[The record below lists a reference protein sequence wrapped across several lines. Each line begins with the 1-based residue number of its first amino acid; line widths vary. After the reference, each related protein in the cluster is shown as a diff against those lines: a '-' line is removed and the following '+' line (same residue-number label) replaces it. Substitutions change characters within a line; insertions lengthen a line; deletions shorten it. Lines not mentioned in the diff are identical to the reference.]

1 MRDYQSVAGM
11 ADEVL
16 ERWTK
21 ARAFRTGESFED
33 VLEAIP
39 GTEAGRHL
47 REPGSGGLRRRERA
61 HEWQA
66 SVAQERACALGRRSL
81 PGASD
86 LSTGG

>member
-1 MRDYQSVAGM
+1 MRDDQSVSGM

-21 ARAFRTGESFED
+21 ACAFRTGESSQD
-33 VLEAIP
+33 APEAILD
-39 GTEAGRHL
+39 TEAGRHL
-47 REPGSGGLRRRERA
+47 REPGSGGPRRRERA
-61 HEWQA
+61 DEWEA
-66 SVAQERACALGRRSL
+66 SVAQERAYALGRRSL